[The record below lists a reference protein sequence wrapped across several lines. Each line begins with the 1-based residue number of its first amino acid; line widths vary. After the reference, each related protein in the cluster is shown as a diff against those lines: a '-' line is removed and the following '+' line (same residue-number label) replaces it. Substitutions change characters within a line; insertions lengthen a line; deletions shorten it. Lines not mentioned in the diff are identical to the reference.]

1 MRFIILGIA
10 IIAFLEVFYLWKSEH
25 DTKGA
30 WISLA
35 VSIVAFMAFGFFN
48 HRVSVKNEAKKESIA
63 KISASN
69 SESKKKVS
77 IAKEKAKSVSESKE
91 AAKDSRDNLKNAD
104 AFLSDFNTYLNN
116 KNAGQAVATDNTVT
130 VTMPDTIS
138 EMTVADFKTLAQD
151 TAGHA
156 LTLAEA
162 NNYSFG
168 LIEFKNQSG
177 TKLARTTLSGDIKIN
192 GLKE

>member
-48 HRVSVKNEAKKESIA
+48 HRTSAKNEAKKESIA
-63 KISASN
+63 RVSA
-69 SESKKKVS
+69 SKKKVS
-77 IAKEKAKSVSESKE
+77 IAKEKTESVSESKK
-91 AAKDSRDNLKNAD
+91 AVKDSRNNLKNAD

-116 KNAGQAVATDNTVT
+116 KNAGQAIATNSTVT
-130 VTMPDTIS
+130 VTMPNTIS
-138 EMTVADFKTLAQD
+138 DMTVADFKILAQD
-151 TAGHA
+151 TADHA

-168 LIEFKNQSG
+168 LVEFKNQSG
-177 TKLARTTLSGDIKIN
+177 TQLARTTLSGDIKIY